1 MRFLSHFQ
9 PFQTHSGNLNLAK
22 IIEEHQARFES
33 ADRLHKTALS
43 WDIVKLIQKDLGGK
57 FLEKDGTSGAWR
69 EVSQDVAREKVA
81 YGFRSL
87 VKMQRLGENGATA
100 SCSNKRQKIA

>member
-1 MRFLSHFQ
+1 M
-9 PFQTHSGNLNLAK
+9 AK

-33 ADRLHKTALS
+33 ADRLHKTKLS
-43 WDIVKLIQKDLGGK
+43 WDIVKHKQKDLGGK
-57 FLEKDGTSGAWR
+57 FLEKDGVTGAWR

-87 VKMQRLGENGATA
+87 VKMQRLGGNGTA
-100 SCSNKRQKIA
+100 GACSNKRQKVS